1 MAPTIIVNP
10 WQSDGLWDFDL
21 ARLPDDQLHGAGL
34 DRLRLPLLGLVVGA
48 LGVMLVIHFYE
59 AILAGLA
66 ILIWHL
72 SSTIFNP
79 PVYPDNPSW

>member
-1 MAPTIIVNP
+1 
-10 WQSDGLWDFDL
+10 
-21 ARLPDDQLHGAGL
+21 
-34 DRLRLPLLGLVVGA
+34 
-48 LGVMLVIHFYE
+48 MLVIHFYE